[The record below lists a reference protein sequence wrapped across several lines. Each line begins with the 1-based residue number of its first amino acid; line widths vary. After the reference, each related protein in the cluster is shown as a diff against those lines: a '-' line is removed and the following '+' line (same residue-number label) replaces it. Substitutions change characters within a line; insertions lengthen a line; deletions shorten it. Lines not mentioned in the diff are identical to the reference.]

1 MSWLAANRRRSHR
14 VRFEYSKVDPR
25 MVEQARRDPF
35 KAVPKPRLTNGET
48 KKCPGC
54 AKASL
59 YRGFDLFYSRDE
71 TVLVAAAASD

>member
-1 MSWLAANRRRSHR
+1 
-14 VRFEYSKVDPR
+14 